1 MQLTKCDV
9 WRMLCKFLE
18 ICNTPPPK
26 PVMEEDGSVTYL
38 CDALQFRKP
47 AFSERVAKLMKL
59 LVAQDFSD
67 ELIILSFKFFDQVW
81 FKEFTVAEEIEA
93 QYAKHFA

>member
-1 MQLTKCDV
+1 
-9 WRMLCKFLE
+9 
-18 ICNTPPPK
+18 
-26 PVMEEDGSVTYL
+26 MEEDGSVTYL

-59 LVAQDFSD
+59 LVAQDFSK
-67 ELIILSFKFFDQVW
+67 ELIILSFKVFDQVW